1 MIKKLDDINE
11 LNVLEFGM
19 DITNLKKLYN
29 NDIPIVSTL
38 AISNELFI
46 EYKESI
52 GQNLREIES
61 ICADVSNEFESVKC
75 LNINASLFQE
85 NYGIPSFNKI
95 KNTPKA
101 LKDKILEIYNSWFD
115 WKAKAHRIT
124 YSIQDENT
132 YPAIYFQPYR
142 ENVNSFVTRCPRSGK
157 ITNPNNLNNIHNT
170 IKEVNNILEQ
180 LFFKIEQAVK
190 CPTKLYYTNFE
201 NPEIINV
208 EPETMTLLA
217 KWLALNDLCGKGV
230 ITKEEYV
237 ALLEPNMIYERNGIK
252 PISETNKN
260 ITKIN
265 GLPASHGVSI
275 GYLVF
280 DISDI
285 EEYKESNAILCC
297 IDGSPEMLNKLTLSI
312 GAISCRG
319 GMTSHLAVV
328 ARGIGIPAVTSAP
341 FIIDYKKKELLIGNE
356 IFPEKSN
363 IIVDGNKGEIFI
375 SREKLYT
382 ESNYKANSSY
392 EDLKTSFLIIKSLT
406 STENFKNYSIEFQ
419 MKIAQLLSAFNKI
432 DFKI

>member
-1 MIKKLDDINE
+1 MIKKLYDINE

-19 DITNLKKLYN
+19 NITNLKKIYN
-29 NDIPIVSTL
+29 DDIPVVTTFV
-38 AISNELFI
+38 ISNELFM
-46 EYKESI
+46 EYKEYIKQSLRKINTISI
-52 GQNLREIES
+52 
-61 ICADVSNEFESVKC
+61 DVSKEFESVKY
-75 LNINASLFQE
+75 LNINTSMFQQ
-85 NYGIPSFNKI
+85 NNGIPSFNKI
-95 KNTPKA
+95 KNTPKE

-124 YSIQDENT
+124 YSIKDENT

-142 ENVNSFVTRCPRSGK
+142 ENVNSYVTRCPISGK

-170 IKEVNNILEQ
+170 IKEVNNRHEQ
-180 LFFKIEQAVK
+180 LFFKIERVIK

-217 KWLALNDLCGKGV
+217 KWLAFNDLCGKGI

-265 GLPASHGVSI
+265 GLPASHGVDI

-285 EEYKESNAILCC
+285 KEFKNNNAIFCC
-297 IDGSPEMLNKLTLSI
+297 IDYSPDMINKLALSI
-312 GAISCRG
+312 GGISCRG
-319 GMTSHLAVV
+319 GMTSHFAVV
-328 ARGIGIPAVTSAP
+328 SRGIGIPAVISAP

-356 IFPEKSN
+356 IFPEKST
-363 IIVDGNKGEIFI
+363 IMVDGNKGEIFI
-375 SREKLYT
+375 SRENIYT

-406 STENFKNYSIEFQ
+406 STENFNNYSIEFQ